1 MAREVKCR
9 YCNELFDR
17 DKVEWVKTSN
27 GRYAHKTCD
36 DKYQKKIQEQEDKKK
51 YKALIHQKMKDVCGN
66 TYIKTKVEKQ
76 IKSYVENGISER
88 EIYNTLIYWYDVKQN
103 SPADA
108 KGGIGIVPYVH
119 VDASKYMKT
128 KYKREHRYDNIDKDA
143 LQKEIEER
151 DRPKEITMVAPQIKP
166 PKRKHYFNLE

>member
-1 MAREVKCR
+1 MAREVKCV
-9 YCNELFDR
+9 YCNQPFDR
-17 DKVEWVKTSN
+17 DKVEYVPVRN
-27 GRYAHKTCD
+27 RYAHKECF
-36 DKYQKKIQEQEDKKK
+36 DKQKDSEKYIQ
-51 YKALIHQKMKDVCGN
+51 LIHQKMKGVCGN

-128 KYKREHRYDNIDKDA
+128 KYKREHRYDNVDKDA
-143 LQKEIEER
+143 LQREIEER
-151 DRPKEITMVAPQIKP
+151 DKPKEITMTAPQIKP

>member
-1 MAREVKCR
+1 MAREVKCV
-9 YCNELFDR
+9 YCNQPFDR
-17 DKVEWVKTSN
+17 DKVEYVPVKN
-27 GRYAHKTCD
+27 RYAHKECF
-36 DKYQKKIQEQEDKKK
+36 DKQKDSEKYIQ
-51 YKALIHQKMKDVCGN
+51 LIHQKMKNVCGN

-128 KYKREHRYDNIDKDA
+128 KYRREHMYEKLDKNA
-143 LQKEIEER
+143 LQREIEER
-151 DRPKEITMVAPQIKP
+151 DKKETIAMTIPQIKS
-166 PKRKHYFNLE
+166 PKRRHRFDRE